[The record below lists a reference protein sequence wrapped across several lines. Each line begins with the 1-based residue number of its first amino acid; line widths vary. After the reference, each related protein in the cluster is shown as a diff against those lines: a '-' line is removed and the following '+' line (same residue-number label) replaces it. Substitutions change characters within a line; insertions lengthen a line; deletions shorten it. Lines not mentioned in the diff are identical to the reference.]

1 MKFALSS
8 EQKDFAASLRDLLSG
23 AKTTSVARAWAEGDT
38 ADGRKLLTQLADA
51 GVTAL
56 AVDEEFGG
64 IGAHPV
70 DLVVAFAEIGR
81 AAVPGPLVETAAAI
95 PALLQALDNNDAAQ
109 RFLPGLAEGTSLGTV
124 ALGDWLPRALDAAQ
138 SDVVLIV
145 DGDRLAVGEVGAQF
159 DSVDA
164 TRKLNELTVGEVI
177 AEGASVASAT
187 ARALDAGNLAV
198 AAQLLGAGRAVLDI
212 STEYVGGR
220 VQFGK
225 KIGSFQAVKH
235 HLANAMIG
243 LEMAS
248 PLLHGAAI
256 AIAED
261 LPTASRD
268 VSAAKVAAADAAERA
283 ARSALQVHGA
293 IGYTAEYD
301 LSVWLTKI
309 RALRSAW
316 GTTSQHRARVA
327 ESLRSAR

>member
-8 EQKDFAASLRDLLSG
+8 EQKDFAASLRDLLNG
-23 AKTTSVARAWAEGDT
+23 AKTPSIARAWAEGDT
-38 ADGRKLLTQLADA
+38 ADGRKLLTQLADT
-51 GVTAL
+51 GLTAL
-56 AVDEEFGG
+56 AVDEQFGG

-70 DLVVAFAEIGR
+70 DLVVAFTEIGR

-95 PALLQALDNNDAAQ
+95 PALLQSLDNDEAAQ
-109 RFLPGLAEGTSLGTV
+109 RFLPALAEGTSLGTV
-124 ALGDWLPRALDAAQ
+124 TLGDWLPRALDAAQ
-138 SDVVLIV
+138 ADVVLIAE
-145 DGDRLAVGEVGAQF
+145 GDRIAVGEVGAQF

-164 TRKLNELTVGEVI
+164 TRKLNAIAVGEVV
-177 AEGASVASAT
+177 AEGPAVARAT

-198 AAQLLGAGRAVLDI
+198 AAQLLGAGRAVTDL

-235 HLANAMIG
+235 HLANSMIG
-243 LEMAS
+243 LEMAL
-248 PLLHGAAI
+248 PLLYGAAI
-256 AIAED
+256 ALAED
-261 LPTASRD
+261 SPTASRD
-268 VSAAKVAAADAAERA
+268 VSAAKVAGADAAERA
-283 ARSALQVHGA
+283 ARAALQVHGA

-301 LSVWLTKI
+301 LSLWLTKI

-316 GTTSQHRARVA
+316 GTTAQHRARVA